1 MKKPGYRH
9 EIKYYRN
16 EGEYMLLSQRLR
28 KTMSADEN
36 ANEYGEYR
44 IRSLYFDDPEDSAM
58 RDKLSGFDGR
68 SKVRL
73 RIYSLSDEVIK
84 LERKNKDNGYILKES
99 IGLSREECGA
109 LLGGSYGF
117 LISRP
122 EEFAHERYAEFR
134 LRRLKPAVIVD
145 YVREAYVFP
154 VEDVRITFDKDIR
167 TAHRSADLFNRDLPT
182 YPVIDGYDMVLE
194 VKYNKYLPSYIR
206 GLIQTGAADRS
217 AISKYVFCRKYEL

>member
-9 EIKYYRN
+9 EIKYYIN

-73 RIYSLSDEVIK
+73 RIYGLSDEVIK
-84 LERKNKDNGYILKES
+84 LERKNKDDGYILKES
-99 IGLSREECGA
+99 IGLSREE
-109 LLGGSYGF
+109 
-117 LISRP
+117 
-122 EEFAHERYAEFR
+122 
-134 LRRLKPAVIVD
+134 
-145 YVREAYVFP
+145 
-154 VEDVRITFDKDIR
+154 
-167 TAHRSADLFNRDLPT
+167 
-182 YPVIDGYDMVLE
+182 
-194 VKYNKYLPSYIR
+194 
-206 GLIQTGAADRS
+206 
-217 AISKYVFCRKYEL
+217 